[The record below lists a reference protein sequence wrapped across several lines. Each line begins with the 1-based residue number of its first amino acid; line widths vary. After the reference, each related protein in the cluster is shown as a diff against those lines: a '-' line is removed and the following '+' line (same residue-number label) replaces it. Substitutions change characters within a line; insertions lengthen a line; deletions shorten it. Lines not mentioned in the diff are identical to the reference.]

1 MQRHGK
7 QRPTPE
13 EAFATVLRA
22 ERKKAGLSQ
31 EQLGFDSGYHR
42 TYIGMLERGL
52 MNPSLRTILSIA
64 SALGA
69 PAGRLLGLVEDELG
83 SPWRQPEKKVGRA
96 GGGSGE
102 RATR

>member
-7 QRPTPE
+7 RQLTPE
-13 EAFATVLRA
+13 DAFAKVLKEARQTA
-22 ERKKAGLSQ
+22 KLSQ

-64 SALGA
+64 AALRM
-69 PAGRLLGLVEDELG
+69 PAGQLIGAVEQTLGR
-83 SPWRQPEKKVGRA
+83 PWRQPEKKVGRRPQSKT
-96 GGGSGE
+96 G
-102 RATR
+102 